1 MNNFSIEQFLDLSTY
16 ATETRV
22 ARRKSNDELE
32 ISNTNEFFT
41 PYSIVKIMGDKVP
54 EEKWNDPD
62 AEFLESSFGNGQFV
76 VYIIY
81 NKIKHGSTWE
91 QALSHTWGVEL
102 LESNVK
108 ETHDRVIKLLHNMNI
123 KFDESKAIEIMEHN
137 LVCTDFFKWDYENW
151 CPIKENKCDALF

>member
-1 MNNFSIEQFLDLSTY
+1 MKTEFNIEEFLSLDGY
-16 ATETRV
+16 ATDERTN
-22 ARRKSNDELE
+22 RRSGSGGTQEY
-32 ISNTNEFFT
+32 FT
-41 PYSIVKIMGDKVP
+41 PFSLVKYMSNKISED
-54 EEKWNDPD
+54 KWNDPNS
-62 AEFLESSFGNGQFV
+62 EFLEPSFGNGNFI

-123 KFDESKAIEIMEHN
+123 KFDEVKAQEIMEHN
-137 LVCTDFFKWDYENW
+137 LVCSNFFKWDYENW